1 MAPTNPPESFR
12 AGLLAAFWIVLG
24 VLTGFHLGRERIDLW
39 PAPLRAIPF
48 TDVESGGNST
58 ARVDTTGRLLTLVVR
73 LDSGTR
79 YPFAGAILFLGR
91 DSQAVDL
98 SDGALELDLG
108 PSNLPSLRVCL
119 IEDLPGFT
127 RDAAWQTAR
136 SECADRE
143 LLPGTSRYR
152 IPSAEFST
160 PAWWYVASGL
170 RLSQIGPER
179 RARIVRLVLQAP
191 DGIPLRQDFDLR
203 IRSIRASTFHPT
215 PFAFCLGAGLLAALL
230 QCGLAWRKRKR
241 PPPPD
246 ALREAPRGPADGVA
260 FQPIEAVSY
269 ADRER
274 EAVVELIGREYSD
287 ADLTLEKVAH
297 AAGVPVD
304 RVTQHIKIASGLLFK
319 GYLNKV
325 RGEAARKLLLETD
338 LPIAEVAQRV
348 GYGSIPHF
356 NRVFKELFDTT
367 PTAVREG
374 TQIEG

>member
-1 MAPTNPPESFR
+1 MERSDFPGIARTALP
-12 AGLLAAFWIVLG
+12 ALLWIALGAVVGLG
-24 VLTGFHLGRERIDLW
+24 LGRHKVVLW
-39 PAPLRAIPF
+39 PQPLRAIAF
-48 TDVESGGNST
+48 TDADAGGTST
-58 ARVDTTGRLLTLVVR
+58 ARIDTTGRQLTLVTR

-79 YPFAGAILFLGR
+79 YPFAGAILFLGG

-98 SDGALELDLG
+98 STGALELELG
-108 PSNLPSLRVCL
+108 PSNLPALRVCL

-136 SECADRE
+136 SECTDRE

-152 IPSAEFST
+152 IPVEEFVT

-179 RARIVRLVLQAP
+179 RSRIVRLVLQAP
-191 DGIPLRQDFDLR
+191 DGTPLRQDFDLR
-203 IRSIRASTFHPT
+203 IQSIRARTFHAV
-215 PFAFCLGAGLLAALL
+215 PFGLALGAGLFAAFL
-230 QCGLAWRKRKR
+230 QLGRAWRKRRR
-241 PPPPD
+241 PIAVDPI
-246 ALREAPRGPADGVA
+246 REARTPTDNIS

-274 EAVVELIGREYSD
+274 EAVIELIAHQFSD

-304 RVTQHIKIASGLLFK
+304 RVTSHIKIASGLLFK

-348 GYGSIPHF
+348 GYASIPHF

-367 PTAVREG
+367 PTSIREG
-374 TQIEG
+374 SQIEG

>member
-1 MAPTNPPESFR
+1 MERSEFPGVVRTVLPALLWL
-12 AGLLAAFWIVLG
+12 GLGALVGLA
-24 VLTGFHLGRERIDLW
+24 LGRHVVVLW
-39 PAPLRAIPF
+39 PQPLRAITF
-48 TDVESGGNST
+48 TDADAGGTST
-58 ARVDTTGRLLTLVVR
+58 ARVDTAGRQLTLVTR

-79 YPFAGAILFLGR
+79 YPFAGAILFLSG
-91 DSQAVDL
+91 DSQVVDL
-98 SDGALELDLG
+98 STGALELELG
-108 PSNLPSLRVCL
+108 PSSLPALRVCL

-152 IPSAEFST
+152 IPVEEFVT

-179 RARIVRLVLQAP
+179 RSRIVRLVLQAP
-191 DGIPLRQDFDLR
+191 DGTPQQQEFDLR
-203 IRSIRASTFHPT
+203 IQAIRARSFHAA
-215 PFAFCLGAGLLAALL
+215 PFGLALGAGLFASLFHL
-230 QCGLAWRKRKR
+230 GLSWRKRRR
-241 PPPPD
+241 PVV
-246 ALREAPRGPADGVA
+246 ANSAREARSPTENVS

-274 EAVVELIGREYSD
+274 EAVIELIAHQFSD

-297 AAGVPVD
+297 AAGVPID
-304 RVTQHIKIASGLLFK
+304 RVTSHIKIASGLLFK

-348 GYGSIPHF
+348 GYTSIPHF

-367 PTAVREG
+367 PTSIREG
-374 TQIEG
+374 SQIEG

>member
-1 MAPTNPPESFR
+1 MVRSAIPGSVRVGFPALLWIALGAL
-12 AGLLAAFWIVLG
+12 AGFG
-24 VLTGFHLGRERIDLW
+24 LGRHEVVLW
-39 PAPLRAIPF
+39 PQPLRAIAF
-48 TDVESGGNST
+48 TDAEAGGTST
-58 ARVDTTGRLLTLVVR
+58 ARIDTTGRLLTLVTR
-73 LDSGTR
+73 LDSGTQ
-79 YPFAGAILFLGR
+79 YPFAGAILFLGA

-98 SDGALELDLG
+98 SDGTLELELG
-108 PSNLPSLRVCL
+108 PSSLPTLRVCL

-152 IPSAEFST
+152 IPAEEFVT

-179 RARIVRLVLQAP
+179 RSRIVRLVLQAP
-191 DGIPLRQDFDLR
+191 DGTPLRQDFDLR
-203 IRSIRASTFHPT
+203 IQSLRARTFHPL
-215 PFAFCLGAGLLAALL
+215 PFCLALGAGVLATLL
-230 QCGLAWRKRKR
+230 QIGFGLRKRRGPVAVEAARETR
-241 PPPPD
+241 PPT
-246 ALREAPRGPADGVA
+246 ENVN

-274 EAVVELIGREYSD
+274 EAVIDLIARQYSD
-287 ADLTLEKVAH
+287 TDLTLEKVAH

-304 RVTQHIKIASGLLFK
+304 RVTNHIKIASGLLFK

-367 PTAVREG
+367 PTAIREG
-374 TQIEG
+374 SQIEG

>member
-1 MAPTNPPESFR
+1 M
-12 AGLLAAFWIVLG
+12 
-24 VLTGFHLGRERIDLW
+24 GRHKVVLW
-39 PAPLRAIPF
+39 PQPLRAIAF
-48 TDVESGGNST
+48 TDAEAGGTST
-58 ARVDTTGRLLTLVVR
+58 ARVDTTGRLLTLVTR

-79 YPFAGAILFLGR
+79 YPFAGAILFLGT

-98 SDGALELDLG
+98 STGTLELELG
-108 PSNLPSLRVCL
+108 PSNLPALRVCL

-152 IPSAEFST
+152 IPVDEFVT

-179 RARIVRLVLQAP
+179 RSRIVRLVLQAP
-191 DGIPLRQDFDLR
+191 DGTPLRQEFDLR
-203 IRSIRASTFHPT
+203 IQAIRARTFHAT
-215 PFAFCLGAGLLAALL
+215 TFGLALGVGFLAALL
-230 QCGLAWRKRKR
+230 HIGFALRKRWS
-241 PPPPD
+241 
-246 ALREAPRGPADGVA
+246 ALPVEGTREARPSTENVS

-274 EAVVELIGREYSD
+274 EAVIDYIAHQYSD
-287 ADLTLEKVAH
+287 AELTLEKVAH

-304 RVTQHIKIASGLLFK
+304 RVTGHIKIASGLLFK

-348 GYGSIPHF
+348 GYASIPHF

-367 PTAVREG
+367 PTSIREG
-374 TQIEG
+374 SQIEG